1 MGKVKF
7 GLSNVHI
14 APFTINEEGK
24 YEYETP
30 FKLPGAVNLSLEA
43 SGDSNDFHAD
53 NTIYFSASDNQGYEG
68 DLEIAMITNEFRTKI
83 LGETTDESGFLFE
96 NKNDIIK
103 PFAIGFQVEG
113 DEKARKF
120 WYYNAVATRPANNAS
135 TTEGSKEPSTDT
147 LSIKTMPRLSD
158 GLVKVIG
165 ELNESNSEAYNAFFT
180 KVVEKAEAV

>member
-14 APFTINEEGK
+14 APYTINEEGK

-43 SGDSNDFHAD
+43 SGDSNDFNAD
-53 NTIYFSASDNQGYEG
+53 NTIYFSASANQGYEG
-68 DLEIAMITNEFRTKI
+68 DLEIAMVTDEFRKKI
-83 LGETTDESGFLFE
+83 LGETTDENGFLFE
-96 NKNDIIK
+96 NKDDVIK
-103 PFAIGFQVEG
+103 PFALGFQVEG
-113 DEKARKF
+113 DEKARRF
-120 WYYNAVATRPANNAS
+120 WYYNTVVTRPANNAA

-158 GLVKVIG
+158 GLVKVVG
-165 ELNESNSEAYNAFFT
+165 ELSESNAEAYNAFFS